1 MNNKGF
7 AITTILYGIM
17 VLFCF
22 LLVSLLGILSSYRR
36 TQEKLI
42 ENTNGARAIA
52 NGNFSDAS
60 SSNEEPSSSSSPST
74 NEKPSESSSNPSPG
88 GSSREDSEK
97 KQYDLIYDCG
107 DGFVN
112 GGSKN
117 KYPEKY
123 YPGDDIDLLDIT
135 CKRSG
140 YLFMGWNTYENAKD
154 ILRSSTYEMPN
165 NNLTLYAV
173 WKSTTGNGNL
183 VTE

>member
-1 MNNKGF
+1 
-7 AITTILYGIM
+7 M

-42 ENTNGARAIA
+42 EENNGARDIA

-60 SSNEEPSSSSSPST
+60 SSSGEPSEPSTSSTPGDSSPSAGK
-74 NEKPSESSSNPSPG
+74 EPSSNPSLG
-88 GSSREDSEK
+88 GSSREDGEK

-112 GGSKN
+112 GGSN
-117 KYPEKY
+117 HKYSEKY

-140 YLFMGWNTYENAKD
+140 YIFMGWNTYENAKD

-173 WKSTTGNGNL
+173 WKSTTSGNGNL